1 MLLPQTK
8 EREYRFALALRIGL
22 PIFALVFALV
32 SQTLITSYN
41 SLQPSFYV
49 ESLLLLAFSIYFIL
63 YIIYSGFNVKI
74 RDDVSGAFTREYM
87 YKYLLHELK
96 ENKEYTLMLISI
108 DNLHDINQ
116 LYGIKNG
123 DKVLSTVIR
132 YIGSYFKQEK
142 IENFPIGHIKGGD
155 FILGLKGSKDKYTTV
170 MELLCLKSSELKV
183 DDIEVKIS
191 GTLVDTAYS
200 SDLNFMIDKLFELQE
215 KTKQSNYKEE
225 NIDPNE
231 LESLVINA
239 IRRRDIVMNFQDVF
253 SGDKLAFSECFVKL
267 KRDDGRFI
275 YPKAYAKVIKKLGLW
290 IDFDLMVLEE
300 IISKLLGKSDKIYA
314 LNISPTSLR
323 NEKFL
328 SSVVSVFKVN
338 EELKNKIVFIL
349 SEQEYYSFIS
359 KYNNILNTLRS
370 LGIKIVI
377 DKIASLHTSFLY
389 LRELD
394 VDMIRFDAYYST
406 STRMIKNRN
415 IIEGFNLM
423 AKEKGVKTWIKN
435 LEDEASLSLAKE
447 MKIDFVQGKYLAEL
461 KTIK

>member
-32 SQTLITSYN
+32 SHTLITSYN
-41 SLQPSFYV
+41 SLEPSFYV
-49 ESLLLLAFSIYFIL
+49 EALVLLAFSIYFIL

-74 RDDVSGAFTREYM
+74 RDDISGAFTREYL
-87 YKYLLHELK
+87 YKYLLKELK

-108 DNLHDINQ
+108 DNLNDINH

-123 DKVLSTVIR
+123 DKVFAFVTK
-132 YIGSYFKQEK
+132 YIDTYFKQEK

-155 FILGLKGSKDKYTTV
+155 YILGLQGSKDKYTT
-170 MELLCLKSSELKV
+170 MLDLLCLKSSELKV
-183 DDIEVKIS
+183 DDMEVKIS
-191 GTLVDTAYS
+191 GALVDTDYS
-200 SDLNFMIDKLFELQE
+200 FDLNFLVDKLFELQE
-215 KTKQSNYKEE
+215 KNKKSKHYEE

-231 LESLVINA
+231 LESIVIDA
-239 IRRRDIVMNFQDVF
+239 IKRRDIIMSSQNIFNADE
-253 SGDKLAFSECFVKL
+253 LIFSECFIKL
-267 KRDDGRFI
+267 KREDGRFI
-275 YPKAYAKVIKKLGLW
+275 YPKTYTKVIKKLGLW

-300 IISKLLGKSDKIYA
+300 SVSKLLSDKDKVFA

-328 SSVVSVFKVN
+328 SSVISIFKVN
-338 EELKNKIVFIL
+338 PELENRIVFIL
-349 SEQEYYSFIS
+349 FEQEYYSFTAR
-359 KYNNILNTLRS
+359 YNNILNTLRR
-370 LGIKIVI
+370 LGVKIVI

-394 VDMIRFDAYYST
+394 IDMIRYDTYYST
-406 STRMIKNRN
+406 ANKMTENRN

-435 LEDEASLSLAKE
+435 LEDDLAVSLAKE
-447 MKIDFVQGKYLAEL
+447 MKIDYMQGKYLAQLENC
-461 KTIK
+461 